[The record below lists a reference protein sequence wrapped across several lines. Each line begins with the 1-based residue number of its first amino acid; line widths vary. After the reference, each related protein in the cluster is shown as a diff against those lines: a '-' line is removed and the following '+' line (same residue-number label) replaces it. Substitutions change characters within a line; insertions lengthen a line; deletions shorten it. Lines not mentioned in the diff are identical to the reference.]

1 MNLSN
6 TNKDGDC
13 MTVWERYSDEQREE
27 YKDYLK
33 MYGALS
39 AMFNQKSSETGAPY
53 LDSKF
58 QETIYAKSF
67 NSEDVD
73 IGNTPHDIR
82 STFGNDKVGIGIKTW
97 LSSNPSYQKVMQL
110 KRYKDEINPYISEDT
125 KDELAYTIAKI
136 KNDRLITDYKRLG
149 LKVNE
154 NIYHYVTRD
163 RGQLTLSE
171 TSYPLVDMDKLKP
184 GKLAK
189 SSFTFTD
196 GHKKYKYT
204 FGDSQIWMRF
214 GPKEADTYIL
224 EQIPI
229 KMLENPFSFLSKAFK
244 EYKNKDGIYVPESS
258 LQRDYLYLPLYSY
271 KYKKVLEN
279 SGLNAWNS
287 DPKSKGS
294 TTPRPEAEV
303 YIPIPK
309 ALWRKR
315 PYWVDPNVDMTKY
328 AEYKQKTGN
337 SNYPINLHMPDGQV
351 FPAIFAQSDF
361 KGLQTDPQSILG
373 KWILNVL
380 GIQNPRREKYNEP
393 AKEIVTMSLLKK
405 LGYDSVKL
413 WHEDPNNLR
422 EVWIDFAEYGAFER
436 FMKDELQN
444 TDDEDS

>member
-1 MNLSN
+1 
-6 TNKDGDC
+6 
-13 MTVWERYSDEQREE
+13 MTVWERYSDEQHEE

-97 LSSNPSYQKVMQL
+97 LSSKPSYQKVMQL
-110 KRYKDEINPYISEDT
+110 KRYKDEINPYVSEET
-125 KDELAYTIAKI
+125 KDELAYAIAKI
-136 KNDRLITDYKRLG
+136 KNERLITDYKRLG

-163 RGQLTLSE
+163 KGQLSLSE

-196 GHKKYKYT
+196 GHKKYRYT

-214 GPKEADTYIL
+214 GEEEPDTYLLDKINIDIL
-224 EQIPI
+224 ED
-229 KMLENPFSFLSKAFK
+229 PFAFLKNAFK
-244 EYKNKDGIYVPESS
+244 DYKENNGMFVPSHVI
-258 LQRDYLYLPLYSY
+258 QRDYLYLPLYSY
-271 KYKKVLEN
+271 KTKEVAES
-279 SGLNAWNS
+279 SGLNAWNGK
-287 DPKSKGS
+287 PKTKGG
-294 TTPRPEAEV
+294 TTVRPEGEA

-309 ALWRKR
+309 VLWKKH
-315 PYWVDPNVDMTKY
+315 PHWVDPNVDMSKY
-328 AEYKQKTGN
+328 NEYKQKTGQ
-337 SNYPINLHMPDGQV
+337 SSYKINLHMPDGQV
-351 FPAIFAQSDF
+351 FEALFAQSDF

-380 GIQNPRREKYNEP
+380 GIIHPVRERYDKP
-393 AKEIVTMSLLKK
+393 AEHIVTMKLLQQI
-405 LGYDSVKL
+405 GYDSVKL

-422 EVWIDFAEYGAFER
+422 EVWIDFAEYGSFER
-436 FMKDELQN
+436 FMKDKN
-444 TDDEDS
+444 